1 MARRIHR
8 GLLERMPDMSPEI
21 WLEVVSYLDPLDLLR
36 LAKVSADL
44 YLVLTSPTS
53 NALWKAARRTVDCPA
68 LVTGLSGLALADLL
82 YVNKC
87 HLSFLFLLGFARH
100 VTRNTLFL
108 IARRILSPR

>member
-1 MARRIHR
+1 
-8 GLLERMPDMSPEI
+8 MSPEI

-68 LVTGLSGLALADLL
+68 PVTGLSELALADLL

-87 HLSFLFLLGFARH
+87 HVRVSFTRQDFPDAYFLLVLSCG
-100 VTRNTLFL
+100 
-108 IARRILSPR
+108 RRTQS